1 MGEPQVIVVKSSRGS
16 GKTKVLHENY
26 FLMSEVENI
35 VLNNLQ
41 RIANSE
47 IIKASGIKFE
57 FQHDPANMQINTLIC
72 KDNSKEIIRGIT
84 IKKETH

>member
-1 MGEPQVIVVKSSRGS
+1 MGEPQMIGVRSSRSS
-16 GKTKVLHENY
+16 GKTKALHENY
-26 FLMSEVENI
+26 FLLSEVEDI

-47 IIKASGIKFE
+47 IIKANGIKFE
-57 FQHDPANMQINTLIC
+57 FQHDPADMQINTLIY
-72 KDNSKEIIRGIT
+72 KDNSREIIRGIT